1 LRKKATRKEPALS
14 LSCLS
19 FSHIPSVL
27 LDLLPKQ
34 PLAAMAHK
42 YNKLADTRIL
52 IIGGSSGIGFC
63 VGSLVYQAS
72 VAITSSSEAKLSTKL
87 SQLRSSFP
95 SAASNISGHVCNLS
109 SFDTLEKNLECLLQ
123 QAGPFDHVVFTAGD
137 AHNKTPI
144 ESMSLD
150 PTLAC
155 GKIRFFAP
163 LILAKHLPKYLTSR
177 TCACS
182 LTLTNSFAA
191 ARATGGWPA
200 EQSWTMAIRGLAET
214 LAVDLAPIR
223 VNVVGP
229 GVVHTEILMGWA
241 TRERRRCG
249 RCRGKGGR

>member
-1 LRKKATRKEPALS
+1 LRKNATRKEPALS

-42 YNKLADTRIL
+42 YNKLANTRIL
-52 IIGGSSGIGFC
+52 VIGHSSGIGFC
-63 VGSLVYQAS
+63 VAEGSLVYQAS
-72 VAITSSSEAKLSTKL
+72 VVITSSSEAKL

-137 AHNKTPI
+137 AHNKIPV
-144 ESMSLD
+144 ESMTLD
-150 PTLAC
+150 HALGY
-155 GKIRFFAP
+155 GKTRFFAP
-163 LILAKHLPKYLTSR
+163 LMLAKHLPKYLTSR

-200 EQSWTMAIRGLAET
+200 EQSWAMAIRGLAET